1 MNRKAHLLTNLKLV
15 CINIV
20 GTVVN
25 KSAIALFDSYLLPI
39 YATSLMVFFA
49 DLLPYV
55 FHN

>member
-25 KSAIALFDSYLLPI
+25 KLAIALFDLYLLPI
-39 YATSLMVFFA
+39 YATSMVFFA